1 MNETLRN
8 AIGFF
13 TRETRIMD
21 GLAAACGKGART
33 ARAWDGR
40 EIGEKTVYD
49 LASVTKIFTGL
60 ALERL
65 TEAGALDPLKR
76 VAWYCPEFRYLD
88 RVTVEQ
94 LAAFQ
99 VQLRTPERI
108 DARETPE
115 EALRCLREVRV
126 TDRMGPRN
134 YSDIP
139 AMVLKYVIEKAAGM
153 PFYACLKELILDP
166 AGMTETWARVPEDR
180 RGDCLLYGPEYRIEK
195 ENWIC
200 RRDPERGLP
209 HDPKAAVLQGRTED
223 LCGHAGLFST
233 LGDLEKLARAIL
245 DRRILP
251 EEGLRKMAVNRTG
264 RQRPDGSYTQYLG
277 YQCYLKHPDQ
287 YFSEIPVYM
296 GHAAFGIG
304 GFTGNHFSVDPEG
317 DRFTVFL
324 GNRVRDR
331 LTVVIP
337 EEGKTLE
344 DYGLEADG
352 RGEIRWTDGS
362 VHPSSVKYV
371 HQKDRHLH
379 AAADRALEEEP

>member
-21 GLAAACGKGART
+21 GLAASCGKGART

-65 TEAGALDPLKR
+65 TETGALDPLKR
-76 VAWYCPEFRYLD
+76 VAFYCPEFRYLD

-108 DARETPE
+108 DAQQTPE

-126 TDRMGPRN
+126 TERMGPRN

-139 AMVLKYVIEKAAGM
+139 AMVLKYVIEKAAAM

-200 RRDPERGLP
+200 RREIARGVP

-331 LTVVIP
+331 LTVLIP
-337 EEGKTLE
+337 PEGKTLE
-344 DYGLEADG
+344 DYGLEPDG

-379 AAADRALEEEP
+379 AAADRALEEEA

>member
-21 GLAAACGKGART
+21 GLAASCGKGART

-65 TEAGALDPLKR
+65 TETGALDPLKR
-76 VAWYCPEFRYLD
+76 VAFYCPEFRYLD

-108 DARETPE
+108 DAQETPE

-126 TDRMGPRN
+126 TERMGPRN

-195 ENWIC
+195 ENWIW
-200 RRDPERGLP
+200 RREIARGVP

-245 DRRILP
+245 ARRILP

-304 GFTGNHFSVDPEG
+304 GFTGNHFSVDPAG

-331 LTVVIP
+331 LTVLIP
-337 EEGKTLE
+337 PEGKTLE
-344 DYGLEADG
+344 DYGLEPDG